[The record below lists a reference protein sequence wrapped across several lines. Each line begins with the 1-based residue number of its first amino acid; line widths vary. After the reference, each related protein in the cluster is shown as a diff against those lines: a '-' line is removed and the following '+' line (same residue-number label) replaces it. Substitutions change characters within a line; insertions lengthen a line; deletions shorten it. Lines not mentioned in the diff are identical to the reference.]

1 MVPRD
6 KEDWNRIL
14 SGGVAA
20 GVFGGIVVALFGLAA
35 NVLEGRDFWL
45 AFKGAGV
52 PFLGERAMQPG
63 FDLEAVIVGA
73 LSHMAVSIAWAV
85 PFAMLVYG
93 LTRGTTLVSG
103 VLWGFI
109 VWVGMYYVLLPM
121 LGLQQIPA
129 SVPVGM
135 AIVEHVVFGVAV
147 AVGFLP
153 YQRLKMVLPAH

>member
-6 KEDWNRIL
+6 KEDWNRIFK
-14 SGGVAA
+14 GGVAA
-20 GVFGGIVVALFGLAA
+20 GVFGGIVVALFGVVA
-35 NVLEGRDFWL
+35 NVLEGRDFWA
-45 AFKGAGV
+45 AFKGAGA

-63 FDLEAVIVGA
+63 FDSTAVIVGV
-73 LSHMAVSIAWAV
+73 LSHMAVSIAWAI

-93 LTRGTTLVSG
+93 LSRGATLVSS

-109 VWVGMYYVLLPM
+109 VWVGMYYVVLPM
-121 LGLQQIPA
+121 VGLQQIAA

-135 AIVEHVVFGVAV
+135 AIVEHVIFAVAV